1 MRAILEKNE
10 TKLKAQQE
18 EIQLLKSQIMNM
30 DIGNDFEDKQNA
42 KQSTIFD

>member
-42 KQSTIFD
+42 K